1 MANLIKTMLEDGAA
15 YGVCI
20 DGTRDRS
27 AGGKPARPEPGSGR
41 RHGAH
46 PRRAPL
52 LWLPISRTIEG
63 TFR

>member
-20 DGTRDRS
+20 DGTRIVQR
-27 AGGKPARPEPGSGR
+27 AVNL
-41 RHGAH
+41 HGLSPVAA
-46 PRRAPL
+46 PPWGAPSWAPL